1 MNGHEIRANGLPTH
15 MQRMPDKH
23 SKVSKK
29 DGSSYRTATVT
40 LFYIE
45 QGGGTRA
52 LHVFAPPPNPQ
63 PPISQPPFL

>member
-45 QGGGTRA
+45 WTLMPR
-52 LHVFAPPPNPQ
+52 LTYRSTSTWNT
-63 PPISQPPFL
+63 